1 MKEQARVLGLDDSR
15 FTFDDEFVNI
25 VGVVM
30 RADGYLEG
38 VMVNKVRVDGD
49 DANEVLA
56 RMINISR
63 YKKQLRLVLT
73 DGIAFGG
80 FNIIDLERLNHDTA
94 LPAAGVTR
102 KMPDFEDM
110 KKALK
115 GHFADWQARYE
126 VICKGSILKIPTQH
140 SSIYAKGFGMDE
152 EELILAIQRTILRG
166 ALPEPI
172 RAAHMIAT
180 ALAIGESKGKA

>member
-1 MKEQARVLGLDDSR
+1 MKDQARILGLDDSR
-15 FTFDDEFVNI
+15 FTFQDEHVAI

-30 RADGYLEG
+30 RADGYMEG

-49 DANEVLA
+49 DANEVLT
-56 RMINISR
+56 RMINASR

-80 FNIIDLERLNHDTA
+80 FNIIDLEKLSHDTA

-102 KMPDFEDM
+102 KMPSFEDM

-115 GHFADWQARYE
+115 HHFKDWEGRYD
-126 VICKGSILKIPTQH
+126 VICKGKMIRIPTEH
-140 SSIYAKGFGMDE
+140 YPVYAKGFGMPE
-152 EELILAIQRTILRG
+152 AELTLAIKKTILRG

-172 RAAHMIAT
+172 RVAHIIAT

>member
-15 FTFDDEFVNI
+15 FTFNDEFVAI

-38 VMVNKVRVDGD
+38 VMVSKVGVDGD

-56 RMINISR
+56 KMINTSR

-80 FNIIDLERLNHDTA
+80 FNVIDLQRLNHETA
-94 LPAAGVTR
+94 LPVAGVTR

-115 GHFADWQARYE
+115 GHFADWRARYDI
-126 VICKGSILKIPTQH
+126 ICKGNLIKIPTQH
-140 SSIYAKGFGMDE
+140 YPVYAKGFGME
-152 EELILAIQRTILRG
+152 EKELILAIQRTILRG